1 MAKKHTS
8 PYDAA
13 PWFANYDPGVPHNPT
28 LKPAHMCTLLD
39 NAANEKPDNTAL
51 IFRTYR
57 LSYRELLQQA
67 ETVAANLR
75 KHGVNPG
82 DKVALM
88 MPNMPQMVIAFWG
101 VLKAGG
107 VVVMTNP
114 LYMEKELRH
123 QMTDSGARHMVTLDM
138 CWPKLQA
145 LLDVLPI
152 EKYFVTCL
160 DDETLFP
167 ENTEAANV
175 LADSVAF
182 DGKRVLP
189 YKTLLEGEERFRHP
203 YGNPQTTLAL
213 LQYTGGTTGTPK
225 GVMLSH
231 ANQTANI
238 EQAGYVLH
246 TLKEKEQIF
255 AALLP
260 LFHVYG
266 LSTCLLM
273 PTFFAAACV
282 MIPRYDPGEF
292 LGLVKKYKI
301 SLYPGAPSVYLS
313 LLQHKDF
320 DKYDLSSLR
329 YGISGSAPIPAAALE
344 RFQKISG
351 SKIIEGYG
359 LSESSPITHL
369 TPALGVQKF
378 GSIGLP
384 LPGTDARIV
393 DMDVGT
399 LEMPV
404 GEIGELIIRGPQ
416 IMSGYYNLP
425 DETAGAL
432 RNGWLYTGDIA
443 YMDEDGYFYIVDRK
457 KDMAIVGG
465 YNVYPRE
472 IDDVLLGHPK
482 IKEAVSVAVMHS
494 TRGEMIKA
502 FVVPK
507 DGMTLTVAEVV
518 GYCRK
523 HLASYKVPRKV
534 DFLEALPRAATGKV
548 LRRILRDE
556 ERLSAA
562 ATKKNST
569 DSKTSKTPSGENA

>member
-1 MAKKHTS
+1 MAKKQPS
-8 PYDAA
+8 PYDAS
-13 PWFANYDPGVPHNPT
+13 PWLANYDHGVPTSLSFTPT
-28 LKPAHMCTLLD
+28 HLCELLD
-39 NAANEKPDNTAL
+39 TAANNHPDNTAL
-51 IFRTYR
+51 IFRSYSLTYAQLR
-57 LSYRELLQQA
+57 DQA
-67 ETVAANLR
+67 ETVAANLH

-82 DKVALM
+82 DRVALM
-88 MPNMPQMVIAFWG
+88 MPNMPQMVIGFWG

-114 LYMEKELRH
+114 LYMEKELHH
-123 QMTDSGARHMVTLDM
+123 QMTDSGTRHIILMDA
-138 CWPKLQA
+138 CWAK
-145 LLDVLPI
+145 I
-152 EKYFVTCL
+152 EPFRDNIGVEKFFVASL
-160 DDETLFP
+160 DDHSLFP
-167 ENTEAANV
+167 ESEDP
-175 LADSVAF
+175 LASLPF
-182 DGKRVLP
+182 DGERLVR
-189 YKTLLEGEERFRHP
+189 YESLLEGDERLSVP
-203 YGNPQTTLAL
+203 YGDPHTTLAL

-231 ANQTANI
+231 ANQTSNV
-238 EQAGYVLH
+238 EQFSLFLY
-246 TLKEKEQIF
+246 TLRNSPQIF

-266 LSTCLLM
+266 LATCLLA
-273 PTFFAAACV
+273 PTAMAAACV

-292 LGLVKKYKI
+292 LKLVQQHKI
-301 SLYPGAPSVYLS
+301 TMYPGAPSVYLS

-320 DKYDLSSLR
+320 AKYDLSSLR
-329 YGISGSAPIPAAALE
+329 FGISGSAPIPAEALE
-344 RFQKISG
+344 RFQTISD

-359 LSESSPITHL
+359 LTESSPITHL
-369 TPALGVQKF
+369 TPALGTQKF

-399 LEMPV
+399 IQMPV
-404 GEIGELIIRGPQ
+404 GELGELIVRGPQ
-416 IMSGYYNLP
+416 VMSGYYNRP

-443 YMDEDGYFYIVDRK
+443 YMDKDGYFYIVDRK

-482 IKEAVSVAVMHS
+482 IKEAVSVAVLHP

-502 FVVPK
+502 FVVPRE
-507 DGMTLTVAEVV
+507 GENLTVTEIV

-523 HLASYKVPRKV
+523 HLANYKVPRQV
-534 DFLEALPRAATGKV
+534 EFREALPRAATGKI
-548 LRRILRDE
+548 LRRVLRDE
-556 ERLSAA
+556 ERGKLMASRD
-562 ATKKNST
+562 KNK
-569 DSKTSKTPSGENA
+569 DA